1 MGKTTY
7 CKQLVNSIDEYMEIN
22 CAGLTCQPNLRPIT
36 PAVKIINFDEAS
48 VAWCL
53 TNKKILQGPDM
64 PVTMG
69 DSATGCHSYKVELN
83 GLLMVICS
91 NTWLKELE
99 AYDDDGPEKEYI
111 GKNFVYYHV
120 DKHLAGL

>member
-1 MGKTTY
+1 MGKTTF
-7 CKQLVNSIDEYMEIN
+7 CKQLVDGIDEYMEIN

-36 PAVKIINFDEAS
+36 PKVKLINFDEAS
-48 VAWCL
+48 VSWAL
-53 TNKKILQGPDM
+53 SQKKILQGPDM

-69 DSATGCHSYKVELN
+69 DSATGCHSYTVELN

-91 NTWLKELE
+91 NNWLSELE
-99 AYDDDGPEKEYI
+99 AYDEDGPEREYI
-111 GKNFVYYHV
+111 SKNFVYYNL